1 MSDSA
6 LKRICLD
13 TNVYIIGTQDPN
25 SDEAKIL
32 RAIGYYGK
40 EQIQLETE
48 IILSPE
54 LIDLG
59 MRSTASPALSRRGT
73 VDQVRRVGKY
83 LWNKDRSGFVLGII
97 WSRLNIYYVTPNKQ
111 WHNLLEK
118 LVSAGNIPNE
128 DIEVFLTAFLG
139 NTDCFISSNRELR
152 RSQIL
157 NV

>member
-54 LIDLG
+54 LID
-59 MRSTASPALSRRGT
+59 
-73 VDQVRRVGKY
+73 QIRRVGKY

-139 NTDCFISSNRELR
+139 DTDCFISSNRELIKAIAGFECLTPQGFLTR
-152 RSQIL
+152 YL
-157 NV
+157 K

>member
-1 MSDSA
+1 MSDLA

-40 EQIQLETE
+40 EYLQIETE

-54 LIDLG
+54 LID
-59 MRSTASPALSRRGT
+59 
-73 VDQVRRVGKY
+73 QIRRVGKY
-83 LWNKDRSGFVLGII
+83 LWNKDLAGFVLGII
-97 WSRLNIYYVTPNKQ
+97 WSRLNIYYVTPDEQ
-111 WHNLLEK
+111 WRNLLEE
-118 LVSAGNIPNE
+118 LVSFGTIPNE

-139 NTDCFISSNRELR
+139 DTDCFISSNRELIKAIAYFECLTP
-152 RSQIL
+152 QDFL
-157 NV
+157 DKYLK

>member
-1 MSDSA
+1 MSDST

-25 SDEAKIL
+25 SYEAQIL

-54 LIDLG
+54 LID
-59 MRSTASPALSRRGT
+59 
-73 VDQVRRVGKY
+73 QIRRVGKY

-97 WSRLNIYYVTPNKQ
+97 WSRLNIYYVAPDEQ
-111 WHNLLEK
+111 WRNLLEE
-118 LVSAGNIPNE
+118 LVSSGTIPNE
-128 DIEVFLTAFLG
+128 DLEVFLTAFLG
-139 NTDCFISSNRELR
+139 NTNCFISSNRELI
-152 RSQIL
+152 QAIANFECL
-157 NV
+157 TPQGFVNKYLK

>member
-54 LIDLG
+54 LID
-59 MRSTASPALSRRGT
+59 
-73 VDQVRRVGKY
+73 QIRRVGKY

-139 NTDCFISSNRELR
+139 NTDCFISSNRELIKAIADFECLTPQGFLAR
-152 RSQIL
+152 YL
-157 NV
+157 K